1 MRSDRLVKVAP
12 IGSANVAESSA
23 ADDRGM
29 IDRAALERDT
39 AADPDAALR
48 VGQSLPIR
56 IQTFGRFSIR
66 RAGSPVYSN
75 GKAQQRPLALL
86 KAVAAKG
93 GHDVSC
99 SLLWECLWPDSD
111 GDLGSRNLTITL
123 HRLRHLLGDTA
134 AVLCHDGKLSLNERL
149 CWLDVWHFER
159 LVNDGLHLPVQA
171 RSQDWETS
179 LRAALRLYVGHFLAL
194 EAEESWML
202 EPRARW
208 RIKFERAVTALAS
221 HLETEGRFDDG
232 IDLCLQALELDPLN
246 ELLYRR
252 LMNCYLKR
260 GEISAV
266 VRVYCECR
274 EALAKGLCSK
284 PSDETDRLYRQAV
297 GGDLRLERRPGMETL
312 LSPTPN
318 LQSVVRVS
326 AR

>member
-1 MRSDRLVKVAP
+1 MRSDRLVKVAS

-23 ADDRGM
+23 ADDRVM
-29 IDRAALERDT
+29 IDRAT
-39 AADPDAALR
+39 IADSDVALR
-48 VGQSLPIR
+48 MGLSLPIG
-56 IQTFGRFSIR
+56 IQTFGRFRISL
-66 RAGSPVYSN
+66 AGNPVYSN

-134 AVLCHDGKLSLNERL
+134 AVLCHDGKLSLNEHL

-159 LVNDGLHLPVQA
+159 LVNDGLHMPVQA

-179 LRAALRLYVGHFLAL
+179 LRAALRLYAGHFLAL

-221 HLETEGRFDDG
+221 HLETEGRFDEAV
-232 IDLCLQALELDPLN
+232 DLCLQALELDSLN

-284 PSDETDRLYRQAV
+284 PSAETDRLYRQAV
-297 GGDLRLERRPGMETL
+297 GGDPRPERRPGMETL